1 MTKKKSAWDSQKAEG
16 RERKCRLLKIL
27 DDLRKDVAQIPHR
40 YVCPDLQFGIETG
53 VLAATTWDTLKHRQ
67 GGEEYLQEAGKLWEP
82 LLKLLDGHSAR
93 AVFSIAFCVVRMA
106 IEAMGNGA
114 LTDDDCRALFHT
126 GGPQEQNR
134 EIAAETEAA
143 MVASSGVVN

>member
-1 MTKKKSAWDSQKAEG
+1 MSESAEA

-27 DDLRKDVAQIPHR
+27 DHLRKDVAQIPHR

-53 VLAATTWDTLKHRQ
+53 VLAATTWDTLMHRQ
-67 GGEEYLQEAGKLWEP
+67 DGEEYIQETKQLWGP
-82 LLKLLDGHSAR
+82 LLKLFDGHSAR
-93 AVFSIAFCVVRMA
+93 VVFSLAFCVVRMA
-106 IEAMGNGA
+106 IQAMGNGA

-134 EIAAETEAA
+134 EIAAETEAVMA
-143 MVASSGVVN
+143 ASSGVVN